1 MSSFGIDTNPFLHFA
16 RVTKY
21 SILRN
26 MMMKLLGNTFRD
38 YYEASRD
45 NTTTFEQLYTQWFQP
60 IYRYFFFRVR
70 DYDIA
75 MDLCQQV
82 FLKLY
87 QSQDR
92 VIAEQEHRYL
102 YTIARNTLI
111 DYLRKK
117 KSIIVDDPEWFQSI
131 ASNDE
136 DPESIVDTMMTIR
149 DLREVLSQ
157 IPEAYQEVITLR
169 FLQDLSYAEIA
180 DIISKSEPAVR
191 KMVSRGLVA
200 LRNRMETYSI
210 N

>member
-1 MSSFGIDTNPFLHFA
+1 
-16 RVTKY
+16 
-21 SILRN
+21 
-26 MMMKLLGNTFRD
+26 MMKLLGNTFRD

-45 NTTTFEQLYTQWFQP
+45 NTTTFEQLYAQWFQP
-60 IYRYFFFRVR
+60 IYRYLFFRVR
-70 DYDIA
+70 DYDTA

-136 DPESIVDTMMTIR
+136 DPESIVDTMMTTR
-149 DLREVLSQ
+149 DLREVLVQ
-157 IPEAYQEVITLR
+157 IPEVYQEVITLR

-200 LRNRMETYSI
+200 LRNRMETYPTE
-210 N
+210 